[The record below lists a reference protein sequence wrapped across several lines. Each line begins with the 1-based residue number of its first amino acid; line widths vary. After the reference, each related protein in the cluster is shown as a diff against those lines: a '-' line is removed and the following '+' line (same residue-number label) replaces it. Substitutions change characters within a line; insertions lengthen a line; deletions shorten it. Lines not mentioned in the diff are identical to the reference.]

1 MKLSIVTTIY
11 RTAKC
16 IDEFHRRCVAV
27 ADQLKMELE
36 TVFVND
42 GSPDNGLHVASELA
56 MRDHRVVVVDLSRNF
71 GQFAALWAG
80 IEHSTGDFIAIM
92 DGDLD
97 DDPLWL
103 NEFYG
108 RMIEGKW
115 DVVYGIEKK
124 SRRSLLYRA
133 GRRLFYFAL
142 NRLSSVSFPENVLNA
157 RLMRRRYV
165 NALLEFPEREIY
177 LAGLMRAAGFAQAGV
192 EVTREGRSRTKYSL
206 LKLVRVFVNSVTS
219 FSIRPLMF
227 IFALGLSLS
236 AFAGLYFLV
245 LIYRKL
251 VDGIDIEGYASV
263 MGAIL
268 LFSGIIIFFNGVIAI
283 YIGTIFLEVKG
294 RPRVLIRDVIRHGES
309 VNFIYLHRPVSPF
322 GHSEL
327 PGSPR

>member
-1 MKLSIVTTIY
+1 MKLSVVTTIY
-11 RTAKC
+11 RTGPC
-16 IDEFHRRCVAV
+16 IEEFHRRCVAV
-27 ADQLKMELE
+27 AGRIKMELE

-42 GSPDNGLHVASELA
+42 GSPDDGLQVASGLA
-56 MRDHRVVVVDLSRNF
+56 KRDHRVVVVDLSRNF

-80 IEHSTGDFIAIM
+80 IEHATGDFVAIM

-103 NEFYG
+103 SDFYN
-108 RMIEGKW
+108 RMTEGEW
-115 DVVYGIEKK
+115 DVVYGIEQK
-124 SRRSLLYRA
+124 SRRALFYRA

-142 NRLSSVSFPENVLNA
+142 KKLSSAPFPENVLNA

-165 NALLEFPEREIY
+165 DALLQFPEREVY
-177 LAGLMRAAGFAQAGV
+177 LAGLMHAAGFAQAGV
-192 EVTREGRSRTKYSL
+192 EVTREARSTTKYSF

-219 FSIRPLMF
+219 FSIRPLLF
-227 IFALGLSLS
+227 IFALGLALS
-236 AFAGLYFLV
+236 AFAGLYFLI

-251 VDGIDIEGYASV
+251 VYGIDIEGYASV

-294 RPRVLIRDVIRHGES
+294 RPRALIRDIIREGKS
-309 VNFIYLHRPVSPF
+309 ANFTYRD
-322 GHSEL
+322 
-327 PGSPR
+327 

>member
-11 RTAKC
+11 RTAGC
-16 IDEFHRRCVAV
+16 IEEFHRRCVAV
-27 ADQLKMELE
+27 ADRLKLDVE

-42 GSPDNGLHVASELA
+42 GSPDNGLQVAGGLA
-56 MRDHRVVVVDLSRNF
+56 KDDPRVVVVDLSRNF

-80 IEHSTGDFIAIM
+80 IEHATGDFVAIM

-103 NEFYG
+103 DEFYN
-108 RMIEGKW
+108 RMVEGEW
-115 DVVYGIEKK
+115 DVVYGIEQK
-124 SRRSLLYRA
+124 SRRPLFYRA

-142 NRLSSVSFPENVLNA
+142 NRLSSVPFPENVLNA

-177 LAGLMRAAGFAQAGV
+177 LAGLMHAAGFAQAGV
-192 EVTREGRSRTKYSL
+192 EVIRQERSRTKYSF

-219 FSIRPLMF
+219 FSIRPLLF
-227 IFALGLSLS
+227 IFALGLALS
-236 AFAGLYFLV
+236 AFAGLYFVV
-245 LIYRKL
+245 LIFRKL
-251 VDGIDIEGYASV
+251 VYGIDIEGYASV

-294 RPRVLIRDVIRHGES
+294 RPRALIRDIIRDGKHT
-309 VNFIYLHRPVSPF
+309 NFTYR
-322 GHSEL
+322 
-327 PGSPR
+327 R

>member
-16 IDEFHRRCVAV
+16 IEEFHRRCASV
-27 ADQLKMELE
+27 ADRLKMELE
-36 TVFVND
+36 TIFVND
-42 GSPDNGLHVASELA
+42 GSPDNGLEVASELA
-56 MRDHRVVVVDLSRNF
+56 KRDHRIVVVDLSRNF

-80 IEHSTGDFIAIM
+80 IEHATGDYIAIM

-103 NEFYG
+103 AEFYN
-108 RMIEGKW
+108 RMIEGEW
-115 DVVYGIEKK
+115 DVVYGIEQK
-124 SRRSLLYRA
+124 SRRALFYRA

-142 NRLSSVSFPENVLNA
+142 NRLSSVPFPENVLNA

-177 LAGLMRAAGFAQAGV
+177 LAGLMHAAGFAQAGV
-192 EVTREGRSRTKYSL
+192 EVTRQGRSRTKYSL

-219 FSIRPLMF
+219 FSIRPLLF
-227 IFALGLSLS
+227 IFALGLALS
-236 AFAGLYFLV
+236 AFAGLYFVV

-294 RPRVLIRDVIRHGES
+294 RPRALIRDIIRDGRS
-309 VNFIYLHRPVSPF
+309 TNYTYR
-322 GHSEL
+322 
-327 PGSPR
+327 R

>member
-1 MKLSIVTTIY
+1 MKLSVVTTIY
-11 RTAKC
+11 RTGPC
-16 IDEFHRRCVAV
+16 IEEFHRRCVTV
-27 ADQLKMELE
+27 ADRIKMELE

-42 GSPDNGLHVASELA
+42 GSPDDGLQVASALA
-56 MRDHRVVVVDLSRNF
+56 KRDHRVVVVDLSRNF

-80 IEHSTGDFIAIM
+80 IEHATGDFVAIM

-103 NEFYG
+103 SDFYN
-108 RMIEGKW
+108 RMTEGKW
-115 DVVYGIEKK
+115 DVVYGIEQK
-124 SRRSLLYRA
+124 SRRALFYRA

-142 NRLSSVSFPENVLNA
+142 NKLSSAPFPENVLNA

-165 NALLEFPEREIY
+165 DALLQFPEREVY
-177 LAGLMRAAGFAQAGV
+177 LAGLMHAAGFAQAGV
-192 EVTREGRSRTKYSL
+192 EVTREARSTTKYSL

-219 FSIRPLMF
+219 FSIRPLLF
-227 IFALGLSLS
+227 IFALGLALS
-236 AFAGLYFLV
+236 AFAGLYFLI

-251 VDGIDIEGYASV
+251 VYGIDIEGYASV

-294 RPRVLIRDVIRHGES
+294 RPRALIRDIIREGKS
-309 VNFIYLHRPVSPF
+309 ANFTYRD
-322 GHSEL
+322 
-327 PGSPR
+327 

>member
-16 IDEFHRRCVAV
+16 IEEFHRRCVTV
-27 ADQLKMELE
+27 AERMQLELE
-36 TVFVND
+36 TIFVND
-42 GSPDNGLHVASELA
+42 GSPDDGLHVAGELA
-56 MRDHRVVVVDLSRNF
+56 KRDHRVVVVDLSRNF
-71 GQFAALWAG
+71 GQFGALWAG
-80 IEHSTGDFIAIM
+80 IEQATGDFVAIM

-103 NEFYG
+103 GDFYH
-108 RMIEGKW
+108 RMIEGGW
-115 DVVYGIEKK
+115 DVVYGIEPK
-124 SRRSLLYRA
+124 SRRALPYRA

-142 NRLSSVSFPENVLNA
+142 NRLSSVPFPENVLNA

-177 LAGLMRAAGFAQAGV
+177 LAGLMHAAGFAQAGV
-192 EVTREGRSRTKYSL
+192 EVTRRERSRTKYSF
-206 LKLVRVFVNSVTS
+206 LKLVRIFVNSVTS
-219 FSIRPLMF
+219 FSIRPLLF
-227 IFALGLSLS
+227 IFGLGLALS

-251 VDGIDIEGYASV
+251 VYGIDIEGYASV

-268 LFSGIIIFFNGVIAI
+268 LFSGIIIFFNGVMAI

-294 RPRVLIRDVIRHGES
+294 RPRALIRDVIRDGKS
-309 VNFIYLHRPVSPF
+309 TNFTYIR
-322 GHSEL
+322 
-327 PGSPR
+327 